1 MKLKLMTNQLSHH
14 VRIVPVSRTSIG
26 DDDVLVISVVV
37 DGPLHAVP
45 RVLDVVK
52 VPPETAGVDDRG
64 VIGRHA
70 GVGLVH
76 GPRAGVD
83 HRSASLVEPVAK
95 LRVALVHVVGVGV
108 AAVQLRKV
116 TQCFVM
122 LAHLHIVNA
131 PRLKSVGILL
141 EMAKNARVASA
152 GVISVVLVD
161 AKLEPL

>member
-1 MKLKLMTNQLSHH
+1 M
-14 VRIVPVSRTSIG
+14 SRTSIG

-108 AAVQLRKV
+108 ASVQLNVVNVPTGECIGVFLNDLKIKYDKYSSDLICLI
-116 TQCFVM
+116 T
-122 LAHLHIVNA
+122 AH
-131 PRLKSVGILL
+131 
-141 EMAKNARVASA
+141 
-152 GVISVVLVD
+152 
-161 AKLEPL
+161 

>member
-1 MKLKLMTNQLSHH
+1 MTNQLSHH

-26 DDDVLVISVVV
+26 DDDILMISVVV

-52 VPPETAGVDDRG
+52 VPPEAAGVDDGG

-76 GPRAGVD
+76 GPRAGID
-83 HRSASLVEPVAK
+83 HGPAGLVEPVAE

-108 AAVQLRKV
+108 APVQLDV
-116 TQCFVM
+116 
-122 LAHLHIVNA
+122 VNV
-131 PRLKSVGILL
+131 PTGECVGVFLKDLKIKYDRYYGSSDLICLIITAL
-141 EMAKNARVASA
+141 
-152 GVISVVLVD
+152 
-161 AKLEPL
+161 